1 MTADPSAQNTSAS
14 ALRRRSKMVALKDL
28 NTPAKN
34 TWCPGCGNFGILSAF
49 KNALV
54 ESGLEREQ
62 VVMVSGIGCH
72 GKISDYVNVNTF
84 HGIHGRVLPLA
95 TGIKLANPDLT
106 VVGFSGD
113 ADCYDEGWDH
123 FCHAIR
129 RNMDLT
135 LIVHNN
141 MILGLTTGQ
150 TTATS
155 QTGFKTKSTPFG
167 AIATPL
173 NPIAH
178 ALISNGTFVARGFAG
193 DPKHLTSLV
202 VEAMKHKGFNYIDV
216 FQPCV
221 TFNYLNT
228 YEWFRQRVYK
238 LEETGHDA
246 NNKTEAL
253 EKSFEWGDK
262 IPIGIFYKEE
272 RPAYHENL
280 PQLKGVPL
288 TKMPIDNVDVSSII
302 ESMK

>member
-1 MTADPSAQNTSAS
+1 
-14 ALRRRSKMVALKDL
+14 MVGLKDL
-28 NTPAKN
+28 NTPARN

-49 KNALV
+49 KGALV
-54 ESGLEREQ
+54 ELGLEREH
-62 VVMVSGIGCH
+62 VVAVSGIGCH

-95 TGIKLANPDLT
+95 TGIKLANPDLA
-106 VVGFSGD
+106 VFGFSGD

-123 FCHAIR
+123 FCHAVR
-129 RNMDLT
+129 RNIDVT

-155 QTGFKTKSTPFG
+155 QTGFRTKSTPFG
-167 AIATPL
+167 SPVPPL

-178 ALISNGTFVARGFAG
+178 ALVSNGSFVARGFAG
-193 DPKHLTSLV
+193 DPKHLQSLIV
-202 VEAMKHKGFNYIDV
+202 QAARHRGFNYIDI

-228 YEWFRQRVYK
+228 FEWFRQRVYK
-238 LEETGHDA
+238 LEEAGHDVSDRQ
-246 NNKTEAL
+246 KAL
-253 EKSFEWGDK
+253 EKSFEWGDR
-262 IPIGIFYKEE
+262 IPIGVFYKDD
-272 RPAYHENL
+272 RLTFRDSL
-280 PQLKGVPL
+280 PQVKGVPL
-288 TKMPIDNVDVSSII
+288 TKLPTEDVDISRII

>member
-1 MTADPSAQNTSAS
+1 MAD
-14 ALRRRSKMVALKDL
+14 VKDL
-28 NTPAKN
+28 ASTTKN
-34 TWCPGCGNFGILSAF
+34 TWCPGCGNFGIISAF
-49 KNALV
+49 KSALV
-54 ESGLEREQ
+54 ELGVDREK
-62 VVMVSGIGCH
+62 VVIVSGIGCH
-72 GKISDYVNVNTF
+72 GKIADYVNVNSF

-95 TGIKLANPDLT
+95 TGIELANPSLT

-129 RNMDLT
+129 RNVDLT

-155 QTGFKTKSTPFG
+155 QIGFKTKSTPFG
-167 AIATPL
+167 SVAVPL

-178 ALISNGTFVARGFAG
+178 ALVSGGTFVARGFAG
-193 DPKHLTSLV
+193 DPKHLTGLM
-202 VEAMKHKGFNYIDV
+202 VEALKHKGFNYIDV

-238 LEETGHDA
+238 LEESGHDYA
-246 NNKTEAL
+246 DKQKAL
-253 EKSFEWGDK
+253 QKSFEWGDR

-272 RPAYHENL
+272 RLTYRDNL
-280 PQLKGVPL
+280 EHLKGKPL
-288 TKMPIDNVDVSSII
+288 TEMSLEDVDIMPMLED
-302 ESMK
+302 MK